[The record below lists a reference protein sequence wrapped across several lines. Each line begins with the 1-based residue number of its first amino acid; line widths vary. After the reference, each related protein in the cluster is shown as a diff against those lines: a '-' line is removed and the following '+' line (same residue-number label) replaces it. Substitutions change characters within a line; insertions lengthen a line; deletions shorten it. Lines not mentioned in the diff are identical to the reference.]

1 MKIINALL
9 SQMKKTDNTSTDRLE
24 KSRVRSTLEDMCA
37 KYLTE
42 PESILEFEALPNA
55 LPFVIS
61 VLEEPVFLEKYEFEQ
76 VSETLF
82 QIREKEIQL
91 I

>member
-9 SQMKKTDNTSTDRLE
+9 SQMKRTDNTSTDRLE

-37 KYLTE
+37 KYLIE

>member
-9 SQMKKTDNTSTDRLE
+9 SQMKRTDNTSTDRLE
-24 KSRVRSTLEDMCA
+24 KNRVRSTLEDMCA

-76 VSETLF
+76 VYETLF

>member
-9 SQMKKTDNTSTDRLE
+9 SQMKRTDNTSTDRLE
-24 KSRVRSTLEDMCA
+24 KNRVRSTLEDMCA
-37 KYLTE
+37 KYLIE

>member
-9 SQMKKTDNTSTDRLE
+9 SQMKRTDNTSTDRLE
-24 KSRVRSTLEDMCA
+24 KNRVRSTLEDMCV

>member
-9 SQMKKTDNTSTDRLE
+9 FQMKRTDNTSTDRLE
-24 KSRVRSTLEDMCA
+24 KNRVRSTLEDMCA

>member
-1 MKIINALL
+1 MKR
-9 SQMKKTDNTSTDRLE
+9 TDNTSTDRLE
-24 KSRVRSTLEDMCA
+24 KNRVRSTLEDMCA
-37 KYLTE
+37 KYLIE